1 MDKIGKESE
10 DEDQQRAKPDY
21 EKKGRKEVNEGGTHR
36 LRRETSSPDKPFSLK
51 AIFKFI
57 GPGLIT
63 GASDNDPSGIATYS
77 QAGAKFGY
85 GMPWMAIVTFPMV
98 VIVEEMCARIGLIY
112 GKGLSQIIK
121 KNYSKKML
129 YIVSSLLLIAN
140 TINIVADIG
149 AMCASI
155 RLLVPTIPFFMATFI
170 FTAIILIAEIFIPY
184 KTYSKILKFLTF
196 SLFLYILTAFLVVHG
211 SDWTI
216 IAKSTFLPHFELD
229 KTFVLMIVAVLGT
242 TISPY
247 LFFWQASEE
256 GEEEVRDGKIKEMG
270 QQQGTP
276 KPKITKL
283 DLKNMRLDV
292 ITGMG
297 FAQIIFWFIIITSAS
312 SLHNNGVTNISSA
325 EEAAKALQPL
335 VKVFPYSGQIA
346 SGLFAAGIIGTGLLA
361 IPVLAASASYAVSE
375 CFVWTEGLY
384 KKFLQ
389 APRFY
394 GIIIASTVI
403 GLWINFSSIDPIEA
417 LIYAAVING
426 IISVPLLIVIM
437 KIANNKKVLGG
448 KVNNK
453 ISNLITLVTIIT
465 MASASV
471 AMVIYSWFII

>member
-1 MDKIGKESE
+1 MDKRSKETE
-10 DEDQQRAKPDY
+10 DDDQQRTRPDY
-21 EKKGRKEVNEGGTHR
+21 EQEKSSKK
-36 LRRETSSPDKPFSLK
+36 SFSLK
-51 AIFKFI
+51 NIFKFI
-57 GPGLIT
+57 GPGVIT

-85 GMPWMAIVTFPMV
+85 GQLWMAIVTFPMI
-98 VIVEEMCARIGLIY
+98 VIVEEMCARIGLIH

-121 KNYSKKML
+121 ENYSKKLL

-140 TINIVADIG
+140 TINIGADIG
-149 AMCASI
+149 AMGASI
-155 RLLVPTIPFFMATFI
+155 RLLVPTVPFFIATLI
-170 FTAIILIAEIFIPY
+170 FTGIILTAEIFIPY
-184 KTYSKILKFLTF
+184 KTYSKVLKFLTF
-196 SLFLYILTAFLVVHG
+196 SLFLYVLTAFLVVHG
-211 SDWTI
+211 SEWSI
-216 IAKSTFLPHFELD
+216 IAKSTLLPHFELN
-229 KTFVLMIVAVLGT
+229 KTFVLMIIAVLGT

-247 LFFWQASEE
+247 LFFWQTSEE
-256 GEEEVRDGKIKEMG
+256 VEEEVTEGKVKEMG
-270 QQQGTP
+270 QQQAP

-283 DLKNMRLDV
+283 DLKNMRIDV

-297 FAQIIFWFIIITSAS
+297 FAQIIFWFIMITSAS

-361 IPVLAASASYAVSE
+361 VPVLAASASYAVAE
-375 CFVWTEGLY
+375 CFVWSEGLY

-403 GLWINFSSIDPIEA
+403 GLWINFSSIDPIQA
-417 LIYAAVING
+417 LIYTAVVNG
-426 IISVPLLIVIM
+426 IISVPLLMIIM
-437 KIANNKKVLGG
+437 KIANNKEILGD

-453 ISNLITLVTIIT
+453 VSNLIALVTIIA
-465 MASASV
+465 MALASA
-471 AMVIYSWFII
+471 AMVIYNWVL